1 MRIAGMR
8 EDDDGTC
15 LYLVEGEGPS
25 GERLLLLY
33 DENGGKARPAEPA
46 GAEALFR
53 EGLLERCSFPAGST
67 HSSSVPQLSEPTLFV
82 LPRMRSGGA
91 IRTGSKS
98 SPRFSSRY
106 SPGFFPP

>member
-53 EGLLERCSFPAGST
+53 EGLLERCSFPAEE
-67 HSSSVPQLSEPTLFV
+67 V
-82 LPRMRSGGA
+82 
-91 IRTGSKS
+91 
-98 SPRFSSRY
+98 
-106 SPGFFPP
+106 FFPDELEDLERKLLSAMKKEEDEEQ